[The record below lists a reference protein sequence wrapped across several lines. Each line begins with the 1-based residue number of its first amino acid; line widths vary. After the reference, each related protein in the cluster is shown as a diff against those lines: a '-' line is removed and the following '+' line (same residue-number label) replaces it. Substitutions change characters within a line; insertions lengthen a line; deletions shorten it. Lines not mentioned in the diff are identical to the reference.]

1 MDWGFSSF
9 AIDKVMNIDWI
20 REMCLSFPGATE
32 QIQWGDDLLFKVGGK
47 MFAATPL
54 VPAPVC
60 LSFKASP
67 EHFAELTERPN
78 IIPAP
83 YLAGAQWVALETRD
97 AVGAQELAILLRESY
112 DLVVA
117 KLPKKNRESLL
128 AAAPSREKRPKH
140 RRGNSVQENK
150 ARKKTS
156 RKKRPH

>member
-1 MDWGFSSF
+1 
-9 AIDKVMNIDWI
+9 
-20 REMCLSFPGATE
+20 MCLSFPGATE

-67 EHFAELTERPN
+67 EQFAELTERPN

-83 YLAGAQWVALETRD
+83 YLARAQWVALETQD
-97 AVGAQELAILLRESY
+97 AVGPQELAILLCESY

-117 KLPKKNRESLL
+117 KLPKKIRDGLL
-128 AAAPSREKRPKH
+128 AAFSSREKRPNH
-140 RRGNSVQENK
+140 RGGNNVQESK

-156 RKKRPH
+156 RKKKSR